1 MNWTSVKELRQQVLK
16 LWDKGHLLAAMV
28 DNDTDIFP
36 RRLLLKTPP
45 SKALS
50 EQYAEVRHW
59 IAALQ
64 SAKGFRLEMQ
74 TVRHPILGENRIPKA
89 IWLDSLE
96 DSVNIIG
103 KQQETKQFAELI
115 ALTRRT
121 HPALLPW
128 LKAYPLK
135 ALDLA
140 DDWSKLLAVID
151 WLKAHPQPG
160 IYLRQA
166 DIAGVDTKFIER
178 HRGVL
183 IALLDLSLPENS
195 FNPAING
202 VSRFEARYGFLQKPV
217 KVRFRI
223 LDKSIRLIP
232 GDSQDITLTKTGFAF
247 LEQDKHFISKIDTVF
262 ITENE
267 INFLAFPT
275 VKNSLVIFGAGYG
288 FDALSDTKWLANKQV
303 YYWGDIDT
311 HGFAILN
318 QLRMHLPETKSVLMD
333 KETLLKHLAFWEQ
346 ENQPES
352 KDLHHLTPIE
362 QQLYNELRD
371 NRIAHHL
378 RLEQEKIGFNW
389 VLQRLESIR

>member
-28 DNDTDIFP
+28 DNDTDFFP

-45 SKALS
+45 SKVLS
-50 EQYAEVRHW
+50 EQYAEVRQW

-96 DSVNIIG
+96 DAVIIIG

-115 ALTRRT
+115 ALTESA

-128 LKAYPLK
+128 LQSYPLK
-135 ALDLA
+135 ALALA
-140 DDWSKLLAVID
+140 DDWLKLLAVID

-183 IALLDLSLPENS
+183 IALLDLSLPKNS
-195 FNPAING
+195 FDPTING
-202 VSRFEARYGFLQKPV
+202 VSRFEARYGFLHKPV

-232 GDSQDITLTKTGFAF
+232 GDSQDITLTKTGFAA
-247 LEQDKHFISKIDTVF
+247 LEQDKSFISKIDTVF

-267 INFLAFPT
+267 INFLAFPI
-275 VKNSLVIFGAGYG
+275 VDNSLVLFGAGYG
-288 FDALSDTKWLANKQV
+288 FDALSDTKWLAEKQV

-318 QLRMHLPETKSVLMD
+318 QLRTYLPETKSLLMD
-333 KETLLKHLAFWEQ
+333 KETLLQHQTFWEQ

-352 KDLHHLTPIE
+352 KDLAHLTPVE

-371 NRIAHHL
+371 NRIAQHL

-389 VLQRLESIR
+389 VLQRLEPIR